1 MNCHEQFREIGKW
14 KQQPYCAP
22 SQSEKK
28 TPSFPGMEIPMLRI
42 RRSWDRLIFIMGI
55 PILVRRHPILRRPLD
70 YNNYL
75 NNYCLQRLK
84 SSSIGKCRRVHR
96 FLFPSLPAVFHI
108 LVYIFKAELVYEIC
122 LESVAYGTC
131 TNIFFSGKMWSKT
144 SFDQHA
150 ANGAEERRYDW

>member
-1 MNCHEQFREIGKW
+1 MPRLN
-14 KQQPYCAP
+14 P
-22 SQSEKK
+22 KK

-75 NNYCLQRLK
+75 NNYWLQRLK
-84 SSSIGKCRRVHR
+84 SSSIGKCHRVHR
-96 FLFPSLPAVFHI
+96 FLFSSLPAVFHI

-122 LESVAYGTC
+122 LESVAYGTY
-131 TNIFFSGKMWSKT
+131 TNIFFFRENVKQDLLWPARRKWS
-144 SFDQHA
+144 
-150 ANGAEERRYDW
+150 RRATVWLIKS